1 MAVKRIE
8 IHPSA
13 LSELKS
19 AISWYM
25 ERSETAALNFASASE
40 TAIAQIVASPQRWPN
55 HEHGTRRFVLQ
66 RFPYAIVYRERALT
80 IQIVAIPHARR
91 RPGYWKD
98 RD

>member
-40 TAIAQIVASPQRWPN
+40 TAIAQIIASPQRCLTMN
-55 HEHGTRRFVLQ
+55 MELADSSFSVFHTQLFIANEH
-66 RFPYAIVYRERALT
+66 
-80 IQIVAIPHARR
+80 
-91 RPGYWKD
+91 
-98 RD
+98 